1 MASTGLVFFLI
12 VPIGAFVEI
21 DEKVIQKAKFRQ
33 SGRVLAGGPGS
44 NVVVA
49 LITLGLLLLL
59 VGGLVPAQFN
69 GVNIGGVVSS
79 SPAYNLYQAHEIS
92 ARRPNSCRQWDDCSF
107 RVTAKRLH
115 AGDSDL
121 TNLW

>member
-1 MASTGLVFFLI
+1 M
-12 VPIGAFVEI
+12 EI

-49 LITLGLLLLL
+49 LIALGLLLLL

-79 SPAYNLYQAHEIS
+79 SPAYNLYQAHEI
-92 ARRPNSCRQWDDCSF
+92 AP
-107 RVTAKRLH
+107 AI
-115 AGDSDL
+115 
-121 TNLW
+121 